1 MTILFL
7 LLAAVTILLPE
18 PNITSPDVEL
28 TEGVQLLKSSWSD
41 HLTNKG
47 LNLPVANSV
56 VAKHIKCLSSCETTI
71 LLLTLGAALISTD
84 LFCIPAEVSQ

>member
-1 MTILFL
+1 MSITILFL

-18 PNITSPDVEL
+18 PNITSPEVEL

-47 LNLPVANSV
+47 LKLPVACSV

-71 LLLTLGAALISTD
+71 LLLILGAALINTALWS
-84 LFCIPAEVSQ
+84 